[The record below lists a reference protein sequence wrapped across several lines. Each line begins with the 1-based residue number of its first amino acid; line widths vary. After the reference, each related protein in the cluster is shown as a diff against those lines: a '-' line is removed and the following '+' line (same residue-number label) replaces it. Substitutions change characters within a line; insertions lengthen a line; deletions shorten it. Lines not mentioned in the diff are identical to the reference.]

1 MSAPTNLAEWQE
13 KDLRML
19 FFSSEEERVR
29 NRQILR
35 QDEELKDFAYM
46 AYDPLPIVHVKAIP
60 LLKKKGLKFQVSKPV
75 TYSTLTPAERK
86 LLGEKK
92 AFFRKVGDLVFLIRR
107 PPPEWPES
115 ERWHHEK
122 T

>member
-1 MSAPTNLAEWQE
+1 MSIPTNLVEMQT

-19 FFSSEEERVR
+19 FFSSEEERLR
-29 NRQILR
+29 NGQILR

-46 AYDPLPIVHVKAIP
+46 AFAPLPVVHAKAIP
-60 LLKKKGLKFQVSKPV
+60 LLRKRGLKFQVSKPV
-75 TYSTLTPAERK
+75 VYSTLTSGQRK

-92 AFFRKVGDLVFLIRR
+92 AFFREIGSLVFLIRHR
-107 PPPEWPES
+107 PPEWPES
-115 ERWHHEK
+115 EGWHHEK